1 MNLKQIGYFLKQAL
15 KNMARNKV
23 MSFSTVL
30 TVAIS
35 LLIVGSFVIFIVNAG
50 IFIENQSDK
59 TQLSVFVDTT
69 YTQEQ
74 AKTVENKLKEIDGVD
89 TLLYKSKDEALKE
102 MIDKQGGG
110 ESGLQAIL
118 GDENPMPHTF
128 IITGTDNTK
137 LEGIST
143 VAQTIE
149 GVYKV
154 DYAKDLAD
162 RLTSIVNAVRV
173 GGMVAVGILFLIA
186 VFLISTTIKLSL
198 YAKRKEIQV
207 MKYVGSSNSF
217 IQGPFLASGML
228 LGFLGAFL
236 SSAILFVA
244 YKFLMDWAKNVE
256 FLSLSFQSG
265 QISLIIAGLLLSGI
279 LVGAV
284 GSYISLRKYLEV

>member
-23 MSFSTVL
+23 MSFSTIL

-35 LLIVGSFVIFIVNAG
+35 LLIVGSFVVFIVNAG
-50 IFIENQSDK
+50 MFIENQSDK

-74 AKTVENKLKEIDGVD
+74 AKAVENKLKEIDGVD
-89 TLLYKSKDEALKE
+89 TLQYKSKDEALKE
-102 MIDKQGGG
+102 MIDKQGG

-118 GDENPMPHTF
+118 GNENPMPHTF

-143 VAQTIE
+143 VAKTIE

-173 GGMVAVGILFLIA
+173 GGVVAVGILFLIA
-186 VFLISTTIKLSL
+186 VFLISTTIKLAL

-228 LGFLGAFL
+228 LGFLGAFV
-236 SSAILFVA
+236 SSVILFVA
-244 YKFLMDWAKNVE
+244 YKFLMDWAQNVE
-256 FLSLSFQSG
+256 FLNLSFQSG
-265 QISLIIAGLLLSGI
+265 QITLIIAGLLLSGI

>member
-15 KNMARNKV
+15 KNMSRNKV
-23 MSFSTVL
+23 MSFSTIL

-35 LLIVGSFVIFIVNAG
+35 LLIVGSFVVFIVNAG

-59 TQLSVFVDTT
+59 TQLSVFVDTA

-74 AKTVENKLKEIDGVD
+74 AKAVENKLKEIDGVE
-89 TLLYKSKDEALKE
+89 TLIYKSKDEALKE
-102 MIDKQGGG
+102 MIAKQGG
-110 ESGLQAIL
+110 ESGLEAIL

-162 RLTSIVNAVRV
+162 RLTSIVNAIRV
-173 GGMVAVGILFLIA
+173 GGVVAVGILFLIA
-186 VFLISTTIKLSL
+186 VFLISTTIKLAL

-217 IQGPFLASGML
+217 IQGPFLTSGML
-228 LGFLGAFL
+228 LGFLGAL
-236 SSAILFVA
+236 VSSVILFVA

-256 FLSLSFQSG
+256 FLNLRFEGG
-265 QISLIIAGLLLSGI
+265 QIALIIAGLLLSGI
-279 LVGAV
+279 LVGAL

>member
-1 MNLKQIGYFLKQAL
+1 MNLKQIGYFLNQAF
-15 KNMARNKV
+15 KNMNRNKV
-23 MSFSTVL
+23 MSFSTIL

-35 LLIVGSFVIFIVNAG
+35 LLIVGSFVVFIVNAG
-50 IFIENQSDK
+50 MFIENQSDK
-59 TQLSVFVDTT
+59 TQLSVFVNTE
-69 YTQEQ
+69 YTQAQ
-74 AKTVENKLKEIDGVD
+74 AKAVENKLEDIDGVD
-89 TLLYKSKDEALKE
+89 TIEYKSKEEALKE
-102 MIDKQGGG
+102 MIDKQGG
-110 ESGLQAIL
+110 ESGLEAIL
-118 GDENPMPHTF
+118 GKDNPMPHTF

-137 LEGIST
+137 LEGISIE
-143 VAQTIE
+143 AKKIE

-162 RLTSIVNAVRV
+162 KLTSIVNAVRV

-228 LGFLGAFL
+228 LGLLGAIV
-236 SSAILFVA
+236 SSIVLFVA

-256 FLSLSFQSG
+256 FLNLSFQSG
-265 QISLIIAGLLLSGI
+265 QIAGIIAGLLISGI
-279 LVGAV
+279 LVGAL

>member
-1 MNLKQIGYFLKQAL
+1 MNLKQIGYFLKQAF

-35 LLIVGSFVIFIVNAG
+35 LLIVGSFVVFIVNAG
-50 IFIENQSDK
+50 MFIETQSDK

-89 TLLYKSKDEALKE
+89 TLQYKSKDEALKE
-102 MIDKQGGG
+102 MIDKQGG

-118 GDENPMPHTF
+118 GNENPMPHTF

-137 LEGIST
+137 LEGISA
-143 VAQTIE
+143 VAKTIE

-173 GGMVAVGILFLIA
+173 GGLVAVGILFLIA
-186 VFLISTTIKLSL
+186 VFLISTTIKLAL

-228 LGFLGAFL
+228 LGFLGAFV
-236 SSAILFVA
+236 SSVILFVA

-256 FLSLSFQSG
+256 FLNLSFQSG
-265 QISLIIAGLLLSGI
+265 QIALIIAGLLISGI

>member
-207 MKYVGSSNSF
+207 MKYVGSYNSF